1 MELNIYMLYKCFL
14 FLDKKRPPAQ
24 FRRTERTVY
33 LILIII
39 IRASLVKTG
48 LVQKV
53 WINQMT
59 AYGVEVIPVGA
70 MTFLYSN
77 WSCMLLMVSFGSII

>member
-33 LILIII
+33 LILII